1 METALSEAAHKIAD
15 DDDDNFDDLNDA
27 YESGANIHGDQSPDP
42 PMRFASIKFFLL
54 YCTLP
59 TYILTLPKIH
69 TFCSKL
75 SIFLI
80 SDYF

>member
-27 YESGANIHGDQSPDP
+27 YESGANIHGDQAPDP
-42 PMRFASIKFFLL
+42 PVRFASIRFFH
-54 YCTLP
+54 YIVFCLP
-59 TYILTLPKIH
+59 MHWIYIRAPRSLGA
-69 TFCSKL
+69 L